1 MTLCTNCSTPIK
13 PVVALDI
20 DGTLGD
26 YHGSLFRFA
35 SDYFG
40 RRIDGE
46 GFNGTYELDEYMG
59 ITKEAY
65 REMKLA
71 YRQGGQKR
79 MMPMFEGAR
88 ELAVGLREAGA
99 EIWIT
104 TTRPW
109 QRFDSTDPD
118 TRHWLARNQI
128 PWDHLLFDENKYQV
142 LSNHVDPLRIV
153 GILEDLGEQYDKAA
167 ELELPVYL
175 IRTKYNRL
183 VQRSFTLG
191 NLTVAREVLATKV
204 AIWLSRQ

>member
-1 MTLCTNCSTPIK
+1 MTLLCTNCNKSLK

-26 YHGSLFRFA
+26 YHGSLIRFA

-40 RRIDGE
+40 KEFYVDG
-46 GFNGTYELDEYMG
+46 FDGTYEFHEYLG
-59 ITKEAY
+59 LTKDQY

-79 MMPMFEGAR
+79 MMPMFDGAR
-88 ELAVGLREAGA
+88 ELVVALKDAGA

-118 TRHWLARNQI
+118 TRHWLERNDI
-128 PWDHLLFDENKYQV
+128 PWDHLLFDDDKYGV
-142 LSNHVDPLRIV
+142 LSNLVDPLRV
-153 GILEDLGEQYDKAA
+153 VAVLEDLGENYDRSQ
-167 ELELPVYL
+167 ELGLPTWL
-175 IRTKYNRL
+175 IKTQYNRSIHREFECVSL
-183 VQRSFTLG
+183 RNARDTFMGEVQQ
-191 NLTVAREVLATKV
+191 
-204 AIWLSRQ
+204 WLNI